1 MMRSLFFLILLL
13 PLTSFAWEAKV
24 ELTDG
29 LEMQLKL
36 SCEPEESLCR
46 DLCVNDLRCV
56 IEAGSCK
63 NCIGANS
70 FISHFYREVGRLFQS
85 SQRVLSDADAAALLS
100 SGSKFVFLEAQSPYN
115 IYAGVGDLRSE
126 RYFESICQ
134 GQFFS
139 RPIVL
144 AKLDRRSRV
153 ERASHVICHGD
164 FGAEIF
170 EMSHAGD

>member
-1 MMRSLFFLILLL
+1 MKALFLLL
-13 PLTSFAWEAKV
+13 VALPFASFAWESKV
-24 ELTDG
+24 ELSEG
-29 LEMQLKL
+29 LEMRLKISCESEETFCTSLCQQSL
-36 SCEPEESLCR
+36 SCL
-46 DLCVNDLRCV
+46 

-85 SQRVLSDADAAALLS
+85 TDRVLSEEDAVTLFS
-100 SGSKFVFLEAQSPYN
+100 SGSKFVYLEAQGPFN
-115 IYAGVGDLRSE
+115 IYSGVGNIRTE
-126 RYFESICQ
+126 RHFESLCR

-153 ERASHVICHGD
+153 ERAGHVICHGD

-170 EMSHAGD
+170 ELSHAGD

>member
-1 MMRSLFFLILLL
+1 MKTLMLIMLLL
-13 PLTSFAWEAKV
+13 PLSSFAWESKV
-24 ELTDG
+24 ELTEG
-29 LEMQLKL
+29 LEMKLKVSCEAGEDFCVDLCQEEL
-36 SCEPEESLCR
+36 SC
-46 DLCVNDLRCV
+46 VV
-56 IEAGSCK
+56 EAGSCK

-85 SQRVLSDADAAALLS
+85 TQRALNDAEGAALFT
-100 SGSKFVFLEAQSPYN
+100 SGQKFVFLEAQGPYN
-115 IYAGVGDLRSE
+115 IYPGVGDLRTE
-126 RYFESICQ
+126 RHFESLCP
-134 GQFFS
+134 GQLFS

>member
-1 MMRSLFFLILLL
+1 MKTLLFILLL
-13 PLTSFAWEAKV
+13 LPVSGFAWESKV
-24 ELTDG
+24 ELTEG
-29 LEMQLKL
+29 LEMKLKV
-36 SCEPEESLCR
+36 SCESKETFCTSLC
-46 DLCVNDLRCV
+46 DQALSCV

-85 SQRVLSDADAAALLS
+85 TQRLLSEEDAATLFT
-100 SGSKFVFLEAQSPYN
+100 GSKFVFLEAQGPYN
-115 IYAGVGDLRSE
+115 IYTGVGDLRTE
-126 RYFESICQ
+126 RHFESLCQ

-144 AKLDRRSRV
+144 ARLDRRSRV